1 MTTEHTRTGDDDQ
14 GDQKSPSW
22 RKCSL
27 SYSSGGCVEV
37 AGGMPDVVRVRDS
50 KNPGGTV
57 LGFPSVK
64 WTTFVGEIRSGKFN
78 RS

>member
-1 MTTEHTRTGDDDQ
+1 MIAYEMHIEDDR
-14 GDQKSPSW
+14 SNSEPPNW

-37 AGGMPDVVRVRDS
+37 AGGWRGLVRVRDS

-57 LGFPSVK
+57 LGFSPAD
-64 WTTFVGEIRSGKFN
+64 WTMFVGKIRSGGA
-78 RS
+78 

>member
-1 MTTEHTRTGDDDQ
+1 MTIEHTRARDDDPN
-14 GDQKSPSW
+14 DQKSPGW

-37 AGGMPDVVRVRDS
+37 AGGVPEVVRVRDS
-50 KNPGGTV
+50 KNPGGAV
-57 LGFPSVK
+57 LAFPSVR
-64 WTTFVGEIRSGKFN
+64 WTTFVGEIRSGKFD